1 MPEAWMST
9 TLPVAGQAGGYAPEL
24 TFEIRSGDVLAH
36 AAVPTLRFVVAIST
50 VGAAAQVRSVALNAE
65 VRIAATRR
73 RYDEGERDRLVELF
87 GPPGDWGRN
96 LKTLHWTAL
105 SMHVPAFTGRTEVEL
120 PITCTYDLEVAAS
133 RYFSALEDGEVPL
146 EFLFSGS
153 VFYAGADGRL
163 QVGRIGWDKDA
174 DFRLPVA
181 TWREMIDRHFPN
193 SAWLRLR
200 RDSFERLRAYRARH
214 TLMSWEEAV
223 DRLLD
228 EADG

>member
-1 MPEAWMST
+1 MST

-24 TFEIRSGDVLAH
+24 TFEIRAGDVLEH
-36 AAVPTLRFVVAIST
+36 AAVPTLRFVVAVSC
-50 VGAAAQVRSVALNAE
+50 VGAAAQVRSVALNVE

-73 RYDEGERDRLVELF
+73 RYEPGERDRLVELF
-87 GPPGDWGRN
+87 GRSEDWGRN
-96 LKTLHWTAL
+96 LKTLHWTSL
-105 SMHVPAFTGRTEVEL
+105 TLHVPAFTGTTEVEL

-146 EFLFSGS
+146 EFLFSGT

-174 DFRLPVA
+174 SFRLPVA
-181 TWREMIDRHFPN
+181 TWRDMIDRHFPD

-214 TLMSWEEAV
+214 TLMSWDEAV

-228 EADG
+228 EADD